1 MSDAMIKEVCH
12 CKSAGHNS
20 FFPSG
25 SQKLEAKKKKDEE
38 KRQVEEQ
45 AREEKVSYSMC
56 CCSLCKK

>member
-1 MSDAMIKEVCH
+1 MSDATIIYLDREAHH
-12 CKSAGHNS
+12 CKSACHNS

-45 AREEKVSYSMC
+45 AREEKVDHSTC
-56 CCSLCKK
+56 CFH